1 MKQLEHKDITLGFRA
16 SLGLEVTCSF
26 NDLQDF
32 LEDVKWA
39 TIKTLTITDVPVY
52 RDEKFEDTVTRY
64 IYNEQEIHEKEN
76 INRNYEF
83 LIFGE

>member
-1 MKQLEHKDITLGFRA
+1 MEKVEYKDITLGFRA
-16 SLGLEVTCSF
+16 SLGLKVTCPF

-64 IYNEQEIHEKEN
+64 IFNKQEIWEKRRA
-76 INRNYEF
+76 NRSYEY